1 MRAVLYL
8 SATVL
13 VVLCAVWA
21 YRVNYATQDAQDR
34 VADLRAAIAYERE
47 TLAVLRAE
55 WAYLNRPDRLA
66 ALVRHN
72 AEALGLEP
80 LTPEQFVDPAMV
92 AFPPPPS
99 DLVPVS
105 GEPE

>member
-1 MRAVLYL
+1 MKAVLCL
-8 SATVL
+8 SGTVL

-21 YRVNYATQDAQDR
+21 YRVNYATQDAQNR
-34 VADLRAAIAYERE
+34 VAGLRAAIAHERE

-66 ALVRHN
+66 VLVDRH
-72 AEALGLEP
+72 AEALGLAP
-80 LTPEQFVDPAMV
+80 LTPEHFADPAMI
-92 AFPPPPS
+92 AFPQPPA

>member
-1 MRAVLYL
+1 MRAILYL

-21 YRVNYATQDAQDR
+21 YRVNYTTQDAQNR
-34 VADLRAAIAYERE
+34 VADLRAAIARERE
-47 TLAVLRAE
+47 SLAVLRAE

-66 ALVRHN
+66 VLVERN
-72 AEALGLEP
+72 AEALGLAP
-80 LTPEQFVDPAMV
+80 LTPEQFADPAMI
-92 AFPPPPS
+92 AFPQPPE
-99 DLVPVS
+99 DLIPAA

>member
-21 YRVNYATQDAQDR
+21 YRVNYTTQDAQNR
-34 VADLRAAIAYERE
+34 VADLRAAIARERE
-47 TLAVLRAE
+47 LLAVLRAE

-66 ALVRHN
+66 VLVERN
-72 AEALGLEP
+72 AEALGLAP
-80 LTPEQFVDPAMV
+80 LTPEQFADPAMI
-92 AFPPPPS
+92 AFPPPPE
-99 DLVPVS
+99 DLIPAA

>member
-1 MRAVLYL
+1 MRAILYL

-34 VADLRAAIAYERE
+34 VADLRARIAHERE

-66 ALVRHN
+66 VLVERN
-72 AEALGLEP
+72 AEALGLAP
-80 LTPEQFVDPAMV
+80 LTPDHFADPAMI
-92 AFPPPPS
+92 AFPAPPD
-99 DLVPVS
+99 DLIPAS